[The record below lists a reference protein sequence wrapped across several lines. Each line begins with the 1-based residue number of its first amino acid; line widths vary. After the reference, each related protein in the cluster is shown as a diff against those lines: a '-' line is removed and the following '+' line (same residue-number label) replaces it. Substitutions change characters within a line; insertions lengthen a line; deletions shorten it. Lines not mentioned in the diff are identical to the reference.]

1 MTNSVTNNADQPK
14 QPAHAPAHI
23 TRISPLSNRKRTLQ
37 IPQYTPE
44 EFERRL
50 YAYEKGNIDIDDALP
65 LLSDAAKLF
74 VTRGFTLEEW
84 EEYENKL

>member
-1 MTNSVTNNADQPK
+1 MIDQTTDQPK
-14 QPAHAPAHI
+14 LPAPRPAHI
-23 TRISPLSNRKRTLQ
+23 TKVSPLTGKKRTLE

-50 YAYEKGNIDIDDALP
+50 YAYERMHVDFDDALP

-74 VTRGFTLEEW
+74 VTRGFTVDEW
-84 EEYENKL
+84 EEYEGRL

>member
-1 MTNSVTNNADQPK
+1 MTDQGDQPTDQPK
-14 QPAHAPAHI
+14 QPAHI
-23 TRISPLSNRKRTLQ
+23 TKVSPLTGKKRTLQ

-50 YAYEKGNIDIDDALP
+50 YAYEKMHVDFDDALP
-65 LLSDAAKLF
+65 LLSDRAKLF

-84 EEYENKL
+84 EEYEGKL

>member
-1 MTNSVTNNADQPK
+1 MNNP
-14 QPAHAPAHI
+14 PAHI
-23 TRISPLSNRKRTLQ
+23 TRTSPLTGIRRTLE

-50 YAYEKGNIDIDDALP
+50 YAYDKGNVDIDDALP

-74 VTRGFTLEEW
+74 VTRGFTIEEW
-84 EEYENKL
+84 EAYEGKS

>member
-1 MTNSVTNNADQPK
+1 MNNMTDQLLHKPH
-14 QPAHAPAHI
+14 PPAHI
-23 TRISPLSNRKRTLQ
+23 TKVSPLSNKRRTLQ

-50 YAYEKGNIDIDDALP
+50 YVYEKGHMTIEEALP

-74 VTRGFTLEEW
+74 VSRGFTVEEW
-84 EEYENKL
+84 EEYEGRL

>member
-1 MTNSVTNNADQPK
+1 LTKPMSNPDQPK
-14 QPAHAPAHI
+14 QPAPPPAHI
-23 TRISPLSNRKRTLQ
+23 TRTSPISGIRRTLQ

-50 YAYEKGNIDIDDALP
+50 YAYDKGNVDIDDALP

-74 VTRGFTLEEW
+74 VTRGFTIEEW
-84 EEYENKL
+84 EEYEGRT

>member
-1 MTNSVTNNADQPK
+1 MIDQTYDQSDQPNK
-14 QPAHAPAHI
+14 PPVPARV
-23 TRISPLSNRKRTLQ
+23 TKVSPLTGKKRTLE

-50 YAYEKGNIDIDDALP
+50 YAYERMHIDFDDALP

-74 VTRGFTLEEW
+74 VTRGFTVDEW
-84 EEYENKL
+84 EEYESRL

>member
-1 MTNSVTNNADQPK
+1 LTKPMTNSTDQPTL
-14 QPAHAPAHI
+14 PARV
-23 TRISPLSNRKRTLQ
+23 TKVSPLTGKKRTLE

-50 YAYEKGNIDIDDALP
+50 YAYERMHVDFDDALP

-74 VTRGFTLEEW
+74 VTRGFTVEEW
-84 EEYENKL
+84 EEYEGKL

>member
-1 MTNSVTNNADQPK
+1 MTDQGNQPNKPPSKATLPARVTK
-14 QPAHAPAHI
+14 
-23 TRISPLSNRKRTLQ
+23 ISPLTNKKRTLE

-50 YAYEKGNIDIDDALP
+50 YAYEKMHVDFDDALP

-74 VTRGFTLEEW
+74 VTRGFTIEEW
-84 EEYENKL
+84 EEYEGKL

>member
-1 MTNSVTNNADQPK
+1 MTNSVTNTNT
-14 QPAHAPAHI
+14 PAHI
-23 TRISPLSNRKRTLQ
+23 TKTSPLTNRKRTLQ

-50 YAYEKGNIDIDDALP
+50 YAYEKMHVDIDDALP

-74 VTRGFTLEEW
+74 VTRGFTIEEW
-84 EEYENKL
+84 EEYEGRT